1 MIRSKIPT
9 LVTGFLLMALQLPE
23 HQAPAAPETSAQG
36 IDSCQAANF
45 TFQNGE
51 KLTYKIFYN
60 WNFVWL
66 SAGEVTFKVFDE
78 DKQWHYQAYG
88 KTYPSYE
95 WFFKVQDQ
103 YDSWV
108 NKSTLLPNYSE
119 RSVNEGN
126 YHIFEKISFNQSTK
140 KMSVWR
146 APQKGGE
153 EKKTEHNVT
162 DCVHDILSSLYY
174 LRNIDLTDPQSG
186 NTVPFRIFMDQAE
199 YPLKLRFKGRDGNKN
214 VHGMGRYKVLKYQPD
229 VIAGSVFKE
238 DTKMTVW
245 VSDDENRIPV
255 LIESPVSVG
264 SVKMVLKEY
273 WGLRYDFKAKVK

>member
-9 LVTGFLLMALQLPE
+9 LVTGFLLLAFQLPD
-23 HQAPAAPETSAQG
+23 HKAPEAPETSAQG

-103 YDSWV
+103 SDSWV
-108 NKSTLLPNYSE
+108 NKGTLLPNYSE

-153 EKKTEHNVT
+153 EKKTEHTVT
-162 DCVHDILSSLYY
+162 DCVHDILSSLYF

-199 YPLKLRFKGRDGNKN
+199 YPLKLRFKGRDANKN

>member
-9 LVTGFLLMALQLPE
+9 LVTGFLLLALPLPE
-23 HQAPAAPETSAQG
+23 HQAPTAPEISAQG

-108 NKSTLLPNYSE
+108 NKGTLLPNYSE

-126 YHIFEKISFNQSTK
+126 YHIFEKISSYF
-140 KMSVWR
+140 
-146 APQKGGE
+146 
-153 EKKTEHNVT
+153 
-162 DCVHDILSSLYY
+162 
-174 LRNIDLTDPQSG
+174 
-186 NTVPFRIFMDQAE
+186 
-199 YPLKLRFKGRDGNKN
+199 
-214 VHGMGRYKVLKYQPD
+214 
-229 VIAGSVFKE
+229 
-238 DTKMTVW
+238 
-245 VSDDENRIPV
+245 
-255 LIESPVSVG
+255 
-264 SVKMVLKEY
+264 
-273 WGLRYDFKAKVK
+273 